1 MNISFSPKKHKSFPF
16 LYCSS
21 FVSLVMRQ
29 RLAIVIFPILTLKAR
44 FYLFCKFG
52 KKKHFSKALVHRE
65 ALFAVKICPCLS
77 F

>member
-16 LYCSS
+16 
-21 FVSLVMRQ
+21 FVLLQFCELSYE
-29 RLAIVIFPILTLKAR
+29 TKAR
-44 FYLFCKFG
+44 YRHFSHLNIKSQVLFILQIW